1 MFSESIN
8 QKVGVPNLHHHTP
21 YVANEKRYDKMVY
34 RRCGKSG
41 LLLPAISLGL
51 WHNFGSV
58 DVFDCFEKI
67 AYTAFDNGI
76 THFDLANNYGPVA
89 GSAEENFGRILKR
102 GLGAYRDEMIIT
114 TKAGYDMHP
123 GPYGEWGSRKTLMA
137 SIDASLKRMNLDYV
151 DIFYSHRP
159 DPNTPF
165 EETMGALVDIVRQG
179 KALYV
184 GISNYDAEQSK
195 EAIRILKAQNVHC
208 LVHQASYSMLNR
220 WTEEGLM
227 SVLEDEGVGM
237 VAFSPLAQGMLT
249 DKYLNGIPNDS
260 RAARATGFLQES
272 AITPEV
278 VSKIRKLNQM
288 ALERNQTLAEMAL
301 AWLLRK
307 KVVTSVI
314 VGARNSEQLLTNLKA
329 LDNLEFSE
337 EELAEIEKTI

>member
-1 MFSESIN
+1 
-8 QKVGVPNLHHHTP
+8 
-21 YVANEKRYDKMVY
+21 
-34 RRCGKSG
+34 
-41 LLLPAISLGL
+41 
-51 WHNFGSV
+51 
-58 DVFDCFEKI
+58 
-67 AYTAFDNGI
+67 
-76 THFDLANNYGPVA
+76 
-89 GSAEENFGRILKR
+89 
-102 GLGAYRDEMIIT
+102 
-114 TKAGYDMHP
+114 
-123 GPYGEWGSRKTLMA
+123 MA

-195 EAIRILKAQNVHC
+195 EAIRILKEQNVHC

-220 WTEEGLM
+220 WTEQGLM
-227 SVLEDEGVGM
+227 SVLEEEGVGM

-249 DKYLNGIPNDS
+249 DKYLNGIPQDS

-278 VSKIRKLNQM
+278 VAKIRRLNEL
-288 ALERNQTLAEMAL
+288 AKERNQTLAEMAL